1 MKNWLHQFW
10 TDEGGLTIVEYAVGG
25 ALISAAAVLA
35 FTGLGEAVSGKVT
48 EITGFINDG
57 ATP

>member
-35 FTGLGEAVSGKVT
+35 FTGLGTAVSERVD
-48 EITGFINDG
+48 EIAGIIGGN
-57 ATP
+57 